1 MLGNWDGAF
10 DATPKRLATS
20 VKTCYDS
27 GRKRT
32 ESVIPAQVKEG
43 TRLKKFLLKLEV
55 SRKQDYIFSSK
66 RLRDNAARSA
76 EIDFVTGHLTR
87 LQRRDFFREAAE
99 NLYDRAENLV
109 YSGGGH
115 AVLQFDDE
123 DTATEFAR
131 RVTKAAMERF
141 RGMEL
146 FVKRLQYDENI
157 LGEDKPTA
165 FQRKTGAA
173 NLRELSR
180 QLEEKKALRRNA
192 VGQVSFGV
200 EKMNPRTFQPE
211 PLESAWAESLEE
223 SAPAPDGCEYPSRME
238 HLCGEDNFI
247 AAVHIDGNGMG
258 TRVNKIYDKN
268 SETDWDG
275 LRKELAE
282 FSETVDKAFKS
293 AFRRTAEQVA
303 AYLEKN
309 PETLNHTPK
318 ANQSQ
323 DPPPAHVL
331 PIRPV
336 ILAGDDVCFVTM
348 GSIGLE
354 CARLFLENL
363 RNPESGE
370 GYYACAG
377 VALVHR
383 KYPFHK
389 AYQLSEELCSNAK
402 KFVAEIRKAEAEA
415 DAKKRANGD
424 AKGETQGNA
433 ETKKNTAVHGVSA
446 LDWHIEFGQLR
457 GDLDE
462 IRRAYE
468 TEDRDEQEKPRRME
482 LRPVVLLAGDDKDTS
497 KRMDIDGGVC
507 GDMTGGVRTYD
518 YFKALCQAM
527 RGEYGQTARGK
538 IKDLRTAFKQ
548 GAVESSYFLRS
559 AEVSY
564 LLYQAFHAQY
574 RTDTERW
581 KQFNKVWG
589 DEGEK
594 LFSGGMASF
603 RGEAFKDVN
612 GVSRCLFFD
621 AVEMIDHFTALGIGE
636 EAET

>member
-1 MLGNWDGAF
+1 M
-10 DATPKRLATS
+10 
-20 VKTCYDS
+20 
-27 GRKRT
+27 
-32 ESVIPAQVKEG
+32 
-43 TRLKKFLLKLEV
+43 KKFLLKLEV

-66 RLRDNAARSA
+66 KLRDNAARSA
-76 EIDFVTGHLTR
+76 EIDFVTGHRTR
-87 LQRRDFFREAAE
+87 EGRDFFREAAG
-99 NLYDRAENLV
+99 NLYDCAENLV

-123 DTATEFAR
+123 KQATEFAK

-141 RGMEL
+141 HGMEL
-146 FVKRLQYDENI
+146 FVKRLRFDENI
-157 LGEDKPTA
+157 LGDERPTA
-165 FQRKTGAA
+165 FQRKIGAA

-200 EKMNPRTFQPE
+200 EKLNRRTFQPE
-211 PLESAWAESLEE
+211 LFQSESTESAQAENMEE
-223 SAPAPDGCEYPSRME
+223 SVEAPDGCKYPSKIE

-247 AAVHIDGNGMG
+247 AVVHIDGNGMG
-258 TRVNKIYDKN
+258 TRVNAIYDKD

-275 LRKELAE
+275 LRKELAD
-282 FSETVDKAFKS
+282 FSERVDAAFKS

-303 AYLEKN
+303 AYLERN

-323 DPPPAHVL
+323 DPPPVRAL

-370 GYYACAG
+370 AYYACAG
-377 VALVHR
+377 VALTHR

-389 AYQLSEELCSNAK
+389 AYALSEELCSNAK
-402 KFVAEIRKAEAEA
+402 KFVAEIRKAEAE
-415 DAKKRANGD
+415 
-424 AKGETQGNA
+424 QGA
-433 ETKKNTAVHGVSA
+433 AVHGVSA
-446 LDWHIEFGQLR
+446 IDWHIEFGQLR

-462 IRRAYE
+462 IRRTYE
-468 TEDRDEQEKPRRME
+468 TEDRDAQGQPRRME
-482 LRPVVLLAGDDKDTS
+482 LRPVVLLAGDEKDAS
-497 KRMDIDGGVC
+497 KRVYIDNGVC
-507 GDMTGGVRTYD
+507 GEMTGGVRTYD

-548 GAVESSYFLRS
+548 GAVESRYFLRS
-559 AEVSY
+559 KEVSY
-564 LLYQAFHAQY
+564 LLYQAFHAKY
-574 RTDTERW
+574 RTEAEQRNKFKEVLDNW
-581 KQFNKVWG
+581 K
-589 DEGEK
+589 ESGET
-594 LFSGGMASF
+594 ASF

-621 AVEMIDHFTALGIGE
+621 AVEMIDHFTALGIRE

>member
-1 MLGNWDGAF
+1 M
-10 DATPKRLATS
+10 
-20 VKTCYDS
+20 
-27 GRKRT
+27 
-32 ESVIPAQVKEG
+32 E
-43 TRLKKFLLKLEV
+43 KFLLKLEV

-76 EIDFVTGHLTR
+76 EIDFVTGHRTR
-87 LQRRDFFREAAE
+87 EGRDFFREAAG

-123 DTATEFAR
+123 KQATEFAK

-141 RGMEL
+141 HGMEL
-146 FVKRLQYDENI
+146 FVKRLRFDENI
-157 LGEDKPTA
+157 LSDERPTA

-180 QLEEKKALRRNA
+180 RMEEKKALRRNA

-200 EKMNPRTFQPE
+200 EKLNRRTFQPE
-211 PLESAWAESLEE
+211 LLESAWAENLEE
-223 SAPAPDGCEYPSRME
+223 SVEAPDGCEYPSRIE
-238 HLCGEDNFI
+238 HLCGEDNFM
-247 AAVHIDGNGMG
+247 AVVHIDGNGMG
-258 TRVNKIYDKN
+258 TRVNAIYDKD

-275 LRKELAE
+275 LRKELAD

-303 AYLEKN
+303 AYMEKN
-309 PETLNHTPK
+309 PETLNHTTK
-318 ANQSQ
+318 ANQLK
-323 DPPPAHVL
+323 DPPPANAL

-363 RNPESGE
+363 RNSESGE
-370 GYYACAG
+370 AYYACAG
-377 VALVHR
+377 VALTHR

-389 AYQLSEELCSNAK
+389 AYKLSEELCSNAK
-402 KFVAEIRKAEAEA
+402 KFVAEIRKAEAE
-415 DAKKRANGD
+415 
-424 AKGETQGNA
+424 QGA
-433 ETKKNTAVHGVSA
+433 AVNGVSA
-446 LDWHIEFGQLR
+446 MDWHIEFGQFR

-462 IRRAYE
+462 IRRTYE
-468 TEDRDEQEKPRRME
+468 TEDRDEQKQPRRME
-482 LRPVVLLAGDDKDTS
+482 LRPVVLLVGEEKDDP
-497 KRMDIDGGVC
+497 KRVDIDSGVC

-548 GAVESSYFLRS
+548 GAVESRYFLQILR
-559 AEVSY
+559 VSH
-564 LLYQAFHAQY
+564 LLDHAFPAKY
-574 RTDTERW
+574 RTAMERW
-581 KQFNKVWG
+581 DKLKDFSDNG
-589 DEGEK
+589 AK
-594 LFSGGMASF
+594 LFSGETASF
-603 RGEAFKDVN
+603 RGEAFKDVQ

-621 AVEMIDHFTALGIGE
+621 AVEMIDHFTALDM
-636 EAET
+636 

>member
-1 MLGNWDGAF
+1 M
-10 DATPKRLATS
+10 
-20 VKTCYDS
+20 
-27 GRKRT
+27 
-32 ESVIPAQVKEG
+32 
-43 TRLKKFLLKLEV
+43 KKFLLKLEV

-66 RLRDNAARSA
+66 KLRDNAARSA

-87 LQRRDFFREAAE
+87 KGRDFFRETAE
-99 NLYDRAENLV
+99 DIYDRAENLV

-115 AVLQFDDE
+115 AVLQFDDG
-123 DTATEFAR
+123 DRAKEFAR

-141 RGMEL
+141 HGMEL

-157 LGEDKPTA
+157 LEKERPAA

-180 QLEEKKALRRNA
+180 QLEAKKALRRNA

-211 PLESAWAESLEE
+211 ALESAWAESLEE
-223 SAPAPDGCEYPSRME
+223 TVEAPNGCEYPSRIE
-238 HLCGEDNFI
+238 HLCGEDNFM
-247 AAVHIDGNGMG
+247 AVVHIDGNGMG
-258 TRVNKIYDKN
+258 TRVNVIYDKD

-275 LRKELAE
+275 LRKELAD
-282 FSETVDKAFKS
+282 FSEAVDKAFKS

-303 AYLEKN
+303 AYLEQN
-309 PETLNHTPK
+309 PESLNHTPK
-318 ANQSQ
+318 ANQLK
-323 DPPPAHVL
+323 DPPPANAL

-370 GYYACAG
+370 AYYACAG
-377 VALVHR
+377 VALTHR

-389 AYQLSEELCSNAK
+389 AYALSEELCSNAK
-402 KFVAEIRKAEAEA
+402 KFVAEIRKAEAE
-415 DAKKRANGD
+415 
-424 AKGETQGNA
+424 QG
-433 ETKKNTAVHGVSA
+433 TAVHGVSA
-446 LDWHIEFGQLR
+446 IDWHIEFGQLR

-462 IRRAYE
+462 IRRAYD
-468 TEDRDEQEKPRRME
+468 TEDRIQTADGSQKPRRME
-482 LRPVVLLAGDDKDTS
+482 LRPVVLLAGDEKDAS
-497 KRMDIDGGVC
+497 KRVDIDSGVC
-507 GDMTGGVRTYD
+507 GEMTGGVRTYD

-548 GAVESSYFLRS
+548 GAVESRYFLRS
-559 AEVSY
+559 KEVSY
-564 LLYQAFHAQY
+564 LLYQAFHAKY
-574 RTDTERW
+574 RTEEEQRNKFKEVLDNW
-581 KQFNKVWG
+581 K
-589 DEGEK
+589 ESGET
-594 LFSGGMASF
+594 ASF
-603 RGEAFKDVN
+603 RGEAFKDVH

-621 AVEMIDHFTALGIGE
+621 AVEMIDHFTALGIRE